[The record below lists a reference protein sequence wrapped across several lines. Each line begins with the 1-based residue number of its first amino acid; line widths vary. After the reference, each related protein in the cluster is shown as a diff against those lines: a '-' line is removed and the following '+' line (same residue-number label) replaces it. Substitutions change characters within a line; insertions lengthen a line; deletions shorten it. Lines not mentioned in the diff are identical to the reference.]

1 MTEADF
7 IGAVDHLRERRPDLT
22 RIEAG
27 LLAAP
32 QLGLSPDTR
41 SFARMALGAP
51 ISAFTTSGVTGDYRE
66 KLRLEGA
73 INYSRQDTTAPYV
86 DYDSVGGELRLIWR
100 FGN

>member
-41 SFARMALGAP
+41 SFARVFDLAHAHVLRALARLDEEGLVTVTERDPRTQRTRFEPTGA
-51 ISAFTTSGVTGDYRE
+51 ART
-66 KLRLEGA
+66 LLA
-73 INYSRQDTTAPYV
+73 QAA
-86 DYDSVGGELRLIWR
+86 
-100 FGN
+100 